1 MIAGCTCWSVDDE
14 DRVLRS
20 FIKDGFDRGEKSAY
34 IVDRESREAHLK
46 QLVGVGVNV
55 QKAMDTGQLEVLP

>member
-1 MIAGCTCWSVDDE
+1 
-14 DRVLRS
+14 VLRS

-55 QKAMDTGQLEVLP
+55 QKAMDTGQREVLP